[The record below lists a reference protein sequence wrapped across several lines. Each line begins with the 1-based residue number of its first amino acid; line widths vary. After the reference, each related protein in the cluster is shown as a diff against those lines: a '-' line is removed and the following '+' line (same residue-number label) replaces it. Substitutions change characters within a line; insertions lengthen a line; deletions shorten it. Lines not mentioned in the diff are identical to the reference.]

1 MRVSE
6 KMNEILNSKK
16 ITIFLE
22 GLPKNTKEVYKTGLK
37 KFVEWLNKT
46 YPKENLDNYI
56 KDIRLMQPKEKIQT
70 TDRYEKDIRAWLIE
84 LKKKYAPKTISGDIA
99 SLRGILVKNRID
111 LDQVFWKEIKQLK
124 PGNAPL
130 NEVIV
135 STPQELKNILMHSPD
150 ARAKAFFTVLA
161 TSGTRLSELCNLKM
175 NDIKLDYQCP
185 RIRVMPLSSKNKK
198 QGRTRIT
205 PEAKDTVLEY
215 LKVRK
220 KIIKRAYLRTINVG
234 HVIPISKEKLE
245 ERANNEKRLF
255 PFSPHTMQGIWNTM
269 LKKSGYDEID
279 DSGLRNRYKRNI
291 HSLRKFFLTNYSK
304 YNKNLAVFFMNQVS
318 ELEQTYDYKTEEWLD
333 QEYMA
338 GSHFLAIFESPQEQ
352 SEKLQELDM
361 QLNEKDMQIRNLE
374 RTMQELKAQVIEMR
388 LERIEKKNGIKS

>member
-135 STPQELKNILMHSPD
+135 STPQELKNILM
-150 ARAKAFFTVLA
+150 
-161 TSGTRLSELCNLKM
+161 
-175 NDIKLDYQCP
+175 Y
-185 RIRVMPLSSKNKK
+185 
-198 QGRTRIT
+198 
-205 PEAKDTVLEY
+205 
-215 LKVRK
+215 
-220 KIIKRAYLRTINVG
+220 
-234 HVIPISKEKLE
+234 
-245 ERANNEKRLF
+245 
-255 PFSPHTMQGIWNTM
+255 
-269 LKKSGYDEID
+269 
-279 DSGLRNRYKRNI
+279 
-291 HSLRKFFLTNYSK
+291 
-304 YNKNLAVFFMNQVS
+304 
-318 ELEQTYDYKTEEWLD
+318 
-333 QEYMA
+333 
-338 GSHFLAIFESPQEQ
+338 
-352 SEKLQELDM
+352 
-361 QLNEKDMQIRNLE
+361 
-374 RTMQELKAQVIEMR
+374 
-388 LERIEKKNGIKS
+388 